1 MDVAKR
7 EGLAKACRKEKDSR
21 VILRMLAVHMAR
33 VRKMNVSETAAN
45 LMRSDRW
52 VHTWLERF
60 DAGDLDGL
68 RDLPRSGRSPKIPR
82 ETMARIIEQAVQP
95 QCTPRE
101 LQKIIREDAGTKL
114 YITNVRKAMRRHGL
128 TSKVPQKVH
137 INKAGKEA
145 VRGWQYRF
153 DKRVSRLEGDGFT
166 MVDEA
171 FFIHDVI
178 SGRKYWSP
186 RGERIV
192 VPYTGSHNRIVVY
205 GAIARDG
212 RQFFRTHKQFDAP
225 TFVGYLKEMQ
235 RHFGKVAVVTDR
247 APRIAQNSSRSCYGR
262 TKTSGSFTS
271 RRDPRT
277 SARSRNAGAK
287 ENKSCSSRNTIGRL
301 LTCAMPSSRIIG
313 PWDSS
318 WTHSNLPTER
328 QRHSARIYDR
338 RYS

>member
-82 ETMARIIEQAVQP
+82 ETMARIIEQVVQL

-153 DKRVSRLEGDGFT
+153 DKRVLRLERDGFT
-166 MVDEA
+166 IVNEDEA
-171 FFIHDVI
+171 FFIYDVA

-192 VPYTGSHNRIVVY
+192 VSYTGSHRRIVVY
-205 GAIARDG
+205 GTTAKDG
-212 RQFFRTHKQFDAP
+212 RQFFRTHESFDAP

-235 RHFGKVAVVTDR
+235 RRFGKVAVVTDR
-247 APRIAQNSSRSCYGR
+247 VSPHRAKLVKKLLRENKNIRIIYLPKGSPHLNAVEECWRQGKQVLLVSEYCR
-262 TKTSGSFTS
+262 TFAGMCKAITAYY
-271 RRDPRT
+271 RT
-277 SARSRNAGAK
+277 ARFKLDILKFAHRNAALYCT
-287 ENKSCSSRNTIGRL
+287 NC
-301 LTCAMPSSRIIG
+301 
-313 PWDSS
+313 
-318 WTHSNLPTER
+318 
-328 QRHSARIYDR
+328 
-338 RYS
+338 